1 MVRHQTLNLA
11 FVGSS
16 PATPAT
22 SKLFSRYRL
31 PTVER
36 LLAIFISRVIVAP
49 ILVVLVI
56 FVVLVVLVVFV
67 FREGL
72 QLNLGEILAEA
83 VRLGASDVHL
93 TAGQPVF
100 FRVAGELLKFGAA
113 LSSAELATILA
124 ELVPSR
130 LVGELEK
137 NLAVDFSHVD
147 EALRQR
153 FRVNVYY
160 QRKAPAVALRLIAQ
174 KIPTLEEIG
183 APKALRKFLT
193 AAQGLI
199 LVTGRTGS
207 GKSTT
212 IAAFLN
218 ELCKV
223 RPCHLLTLEDPIEF
237 EYDAENS
244 FVSQRE
250 LGQDFLNFADAV
262 RTALRE
268 MPDVLLIG
276 EIRDA
281 ATLHAA
287 LEASAAGVL
296 VVATLHTKSAAETA
310 MRVETMFPLVQ
321 RDAIRDLFADEFSA
335 IISQQLV
342 KINGVRKCAAEVLV
356 ANPAARSLIRQ
367 GKYVQLPTVMLSNA
381 ALGMQTMDAALKRLA
396 L

>member
-1 MVRHQTLNLA
+1 MLKKILSEAARLN
-11 FVGSS
+11 
-16 PATPAT
+16 
-22 SKLFSRYRL
+22 
-31 PTVER
+31 
-36 LLAIFISRVIVAP
+36 
-49 ILVVLVI
+49 
-56 FVVLVVLVVFV
+56 
-67 FREGL
+67 
-72 QLNLGEILAEA
+72 
-83 VRLGASDVHL
+83 ASDVHL
-93 TAGQPVF
+93 TVGQPPF
-100 FRVAGELLKFGAA
+100 LRVAGDLFQSGETLTEQEVEGFLALL
-113 LSSAELATILA
+113 LT
-124 ELVPSR
+124 PR
-130 LVGELEK
+130 LRDELEK
-137 NLAVDFSHVD
+137 NLSVDFSYVA
-147 EALRQR
+147 ENIARR

-160 QRKAPAVALRLIAQ
+160 QRKVPAIAVRLIAQ
-174 KIPTLEEIG
+174 EIPTLDAIG
-183 APKALRKFLT
+183 APPALKNFFD

-212 IAAFLN
+212 LAAFLN
-218 ELCKV
+218 ELCNA

-237 EYDAENS
+237 EYAAEKS

-262 RTALRE
+262 RTAMRE

-281 ATLHAA
+281 ETMHAA

-296 VVATLHTKSAAETA
+296 VLATLHTRSAAETA

-342 KINGVRKCAAEVLV
+342 KTPGGRRCAAEVLI

-367 GKYVQLPTVMLSNA
+367 GKYVQLPNVMLSGRA
-381 ALGMQTMDAALKRLA
+381 QGMQTMDAALKA
-396 L
+396 IGHEKI

>member
-1 MVRHQTLNLA
+1 MLE
-11 FVGSS
+11 
-16 PATPAT
+16 
-22 SKLFSRYRL
+22 K
-31 PTVER
+31 
-36 LLAIFISRVIVAP
+36 
-49 ILVVLVI
+49 IL
-56 FVVLVVLVVFV
+56 
-67 FREGL
+67 E
-72 QLNLGEILAEA
+72 EA
-83 VRLGASDVHL
+83 VRLDASDVHL
-93 TAGQPVF
+93 TVGQPPF
-100 FRVAGELLKFGAA
+100 FRVGGELFQVGATLTVKA
-113 LSSAELATILA
+113 VEDFLDVLLSS
-124 ELVPSR
+124 R
-130 LVGELEK
+130 LRRELEK
-137 NLAVDFSHVD
+137 HLAVDFSYVA
-147 EALRQR
+147 ENLSRR

-160 QRKAPAVALRLIAQ
+160 QRKVPALALRLIA
-174 KIPTLEEIG
+174 KEIPTLDELG
-183 APKALRKFLT
+183 APPALKKFFH

-237 EYDAENS
+237 EYAAEGS
-244 FVSQRE
+244 FISQRE
-250 LGQDFLNFADAV
+250 LGQDFLNFAAAV
-262 RTALRE
+262 RTAMRE

-281 ATLHAA
+281 ETMHAA

-296 VVATLHTKSAAETA
+296 VLATLHTRSAAETA

-342 KINGVRKCAAEVLV
+342 KTSSGRRCAAEVLI

-367 GKYVQLPTVMLSNA
+367 GKYVQLPNVMMSGRA
-381 ALGMQTMDAALKRLA
+381 QGMQTMDAALKAVGL
-396 L
+396 

>member
-1 MVRHQTLNLA
+1 MKLN
-11 FVGSS
+11 
-16 PATPAT
+16 
-22 SKLFSRYRL
+22 
-31 PTVER
+31 
-36 LLAIFISRVIVAP
+36 
-49 ILVVLVI
+49 
-56 FVVLVVLVVFV
+56 
-67 FREGL
+67 
-72 QLNLGEILAEA
+72 EILAEA
-83 VRLGASDVHL
+83 VKLGASDLHL
-93 TAGQPVF
+93 TIGQPIF
-100 FRVAGELLKFGAA
+100 FRVAGELLKFGET
-113 LSSAELATILA
+113 LSPSAMEKILA
-124 ELVPSR
+124 ELVPAR
-130 LVGELEK
+130 LVEEL
-137 NLAVDFSHVD
+137 NSRLAVDFSHV
-147 EALRQR
+147 EEKLSRR

-160 QRKAPAVALRLIAQ
+160 QRKMPAVAVRLIAA

-183 APKALRKFLT
+183 APKVLKKFLT

-218 ELCKV
+218 ELLKV

-237 EYDAENS
+237 EYAAEKS

-281 ATLHAA
+281 ETMHAA

-296 VVATLHTKSAAETA
+296 VLATLHTKSAAETA

-342 KINGVRKCAAEVLV
+342 KVGGGRKCAAEVLT
-356 ANPAARSLIRQ
+356 ANPAARSLVRQ

-381 ALGMQTMDAALKRLA
+381 AAGMQTMDAALKRLG

>member
-1 MVRHQTLNLA
+1 MLNLE
-11 FVGSS
+11 
-16 PATPAT
+16 
-22 SKLFSRYRL
+22 K
-31 PTVER
+31 
-36 LLAIFISRVIVAP
+36 
-49 ILVVLVI
+49 
-56 FVVLVVLVVFV
+56 
-67 FREGL
+67 
-72 QLNLGEILAEA
+72 ILAEA
-83 VRLGASDVHL
+83 VQHGASDIHL
-93 TAGQPVF
+93 TTGQPIF
-100 FRVAGELLKFGAA
+100 LRTGGELLKICEP
-113 LSSAELATILA
+113 LTSAEVEKILA
-124 ELVPSR
+124 ELVPPR
-130 LVGELEK
+130 LVDELNSK
-137 NLAVDFSHVD
+137 LAVDFSHVD
-147 EALRQR
+147 KKLSRR
-153 FRVNVYY
+153 FRVNVYF
-160 QRKAPAVALRLIAQ
+160 QRKVPAVAIRLIAE
-174 KIPTLEEIG
+174 KIPSLEEIG
-183 APKALRKFLT
+183 APKALRNFLT
-193 AAQGLI
+193 APQGLI

-237 EYDAENS
+237 EYAAEKS

-281 ATLHAA
+281 ETMHAA

-296 VVATLHTKSAAETA
+296 VLATLHTKSAAETA

-321 RDAIRDLFADEFSA
+321 RDAIRDLFADEFTA

-342 KINGVRKCAAEVLV
+342 KVGGGRKCAAEVLV
-356 ANPAARSLIRQ
+356 ANPAARSLVRQ
-367 GKYVQLPTVMLSNA
+367 GKYVQLPTVIMSNA
-381 ALGMQTMDAALKRLA
+381 ALGMQTMDAALKRLG

>member
-1 MVRHQTLNLA
+1 MLEKILQEAVCLNASDIHLT
-11 FVGSS
+11 VGQ
-16 PATPAT
+16 PP
-22 SKLFSRYRL
+22 F
-31 PTVER
+31 
-36 LLAIFISRVIVAP
+36 FRVS
-49 ILVVLVI
+49 
-56 FVVLVVLVVFV
+56 
-67 FREGL
+67 
-72 QLNLGEILAEA
+72 GEILQS
-83 VRLGASDVHL
+83 GAMLTSLQIEKFLDVL
-93 TAGQPVF
+93 
-100 FRVAGELLKFGAA
+100 
-113 LSSAELATILA
+113 LSS
-124 ELVPSR
+124 R
-130 LVGELEK
+130 LREDLK
-137 NLAVDFSHVD
+137 NNLAIDFSYVA
-147 EALRQR
+147 EKISRR

-160 QRKAPAVALRLIAQ
+160 QRKFPALALRLIA
-174 KIPTLEEIG
+174 KEIPTLDELG
-183 APKALRKFLT
+183 APPALKKFFH

-212 IAAFLN
+212 LAAFLN

-237 EYDAENS
+237 EYAANNS
-244 FVSQRE
+244 FISQRE
-250 LGQDFLNFADAV
+250 LGQDFLNFAAAV
-262 RTALRE
+262 RTAMRE

-281 ATLHAA
+281 ETMHAA

-296 VVATLHTKSAAETA
+296 VLATLHTKSAAETA

-342 KINGVRKCAAEVLV
+342 KTSSGRCCAAEVLI

-367 GKYVQLPTVMLSNA
+367 GKYVQLPNVMMSGRA
-381 ALGMQTMDAALKRLA
+381 QGMQTMETALKQLGVGH

>member
-1 MVRHQTLNLA
+1 M
-11 FVGSS
+11 
-16 PATPAT
+16 
-22 SKLFSRYRL
+22 KLK
-31 PTVER
+31 
-36 LLAIFISRVIVAP
+36 
-49 ILVVLVI
+49 
-56 FVVLVVLVVFV
+56 
-67 FREGL
+67 
-72 QLNLGEILAEA
+72 EILAEA
-83 VRLGASDVHL
+83 VKLNASDIHL
-93 TAGQPVF
+93 TTGQQIF
-100 FRVAGELLKFGAA
+100 LRVAGEFSKISEP
-113 LSSAELATILA
+113 LSSVEVEKILA
-124 ELVPSR
+124 ELVPER
-130 LVGELEK
+130 LQQELNSK
-137 NLAVDFSHVD
+137 LAVDFSHVD
-147 EALRQR
+147 ENLSRR
-153 FRVNVYY
+153 FRVNVYF
-160 QRKAPAVALRLIAQ
+160 QRKVPAVAIRLIAE
-174 KIPTLEEIG
+174 KIPSLEEIG
-183 APKALRKFLT
+183 APKVLRNFLT
-193 AAQGLI
+193 APQGLI

-237 EYDAENS
+237 EYAAEKS

-281 ATLHAA
+281 ETMHAA

-321 RDAIRDLFADEFSA
+321 RDAIRDLFADEFTA

-342 KINGVRKCAAEVLV
+342 KVGGKRKCAAEVLV
-356 ANPAARSLIRQ
+356 GNPAARSLIRQ
-367 GKYVQLPTVMLSNA
+367 GKYVQIPTVIMSNA
-381 ALGMQTMDAALKRLA
+381 ALGMQTMDAALKKLA

>member
-1 MVRHQTLNLA
+1 MLEKILSQAVSLDASDIHLT
-11 FVGSS
+11 VGQ
-16 PATPAT
+16 PP
-22 SKLFSRYRL
+22 FFR
-31 PTVER
+31 VGGE
-36 LLAIFISRVIVAP
+36 IFQS
-49 ILVVLVI
+49 
-56 FVVLVVLVVFV
+56 
-67 FREGL
+67 
-72 QLNLGEILAEA
+72 GEILT
-83 VRLGASDVHL
+83 V
-93 TAGQPVF
+93 Q
-100 FRVAGELLKFGAA
+100 
-113 LSSAELATILA
+113 
-124 ELVPSR
+124 
-130 LVGELEK
+130 ELEKVLAKISSPRLREELQK

-147 EALRQR
+147 EKLSRR

-160 QRKAPAVALRLIAQ
+160 QRKFPALAFRLIAK
-174 KIPTLEEIG
+174 KIPKLEELG
-183 APKALRKFLT
+183 APVALKKFFH

-212 IAAFLN
+212 LAAFLN
-218 ELCKV
+218 ELCQI

-237 EYDAENS
+237 EYSAEKS
-244 FVSQRE
+244 FISQRE

-262 RTALRE
+262 RTAMRE

-281 ATLHAA
+281 ATMHAA

-296 VVATLHTKSAAETA
+296 VLATLHTKSAAETA

-342 KINGVRKCAAEVLV
+342 KTARGRTCAAEVLL

-367 GKYVQLPTVMLSNA
+367 GKYVQLQNVMMSGRA
-381 ALGMQTMDAALKRLA
+381 QGMQTMENALKQLGVG
-396 L
+396 

>member
-1 MVRHQTLNLA
+1 ML
-11 FVGSS
+11 
-16 PATPAT
+16 
-22 SKLFSRYRL
+22 K
-31 PTVER
+31 
-36 LLAIFISRVIVAP
+36 
-49 ILVVLVI
+49 
-56 FVVLVVLVVFV
+56 
-67 FREGL
+67 
-72 QLNLGEILAEA
+72 EILEKA
-83 VRLGASDVHL
+83 VSLDASDVHL
-93 TAGQPVF
+93 TAGQPPF
-100 FRVAGELLKFGAA
+100 FRVAGELQCAMRNAQCVMNSDMEKF
-113 LSSAELATILA
+113 LSELLT
-124 ELVPSR
+124 PR
-130 LVGELEK
+130 LREELEK
-137 NLAVDFSHVD
+137 NLAVDFSHV
-147 EALRQR
+147 EEKLSRR

-160 QRKAPAVALRLIAQ
+160 QRKVPALAFRLIAK
-174 KIPTLEEIG
+174 KIPTLDELG
-183 APKALRKFLT
+183 APPALKKFFH

-212 IAAFLN
+212 LAAFLDA
-218 ELCKV
+218 LIKI

-237 EYDAENS
+237 EYAAEKS

-262 RTALRE
+262 RTAMRE

-281 ATLHAA
+281 DTMHAA

-296 VVATLHTKSAAETA
+296 VLATLHTKSAAETA

-342 KINGVRKCAAEVLV
+342 KTSGGRKCAAEVLL

-367 GKYVQLPTVMLSNA
+367 GKYVQLPNVMMSGRA
-381 ALGMQTMDAALKRLA
+381 QGMQTMDAALKQLGVRG
-396 L
+396 